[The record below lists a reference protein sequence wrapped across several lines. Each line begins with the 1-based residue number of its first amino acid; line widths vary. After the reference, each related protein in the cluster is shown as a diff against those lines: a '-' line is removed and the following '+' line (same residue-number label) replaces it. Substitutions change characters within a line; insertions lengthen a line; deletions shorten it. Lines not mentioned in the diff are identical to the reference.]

1 MINRRKLTNIT
12 ALLASASIIAGTL
25 FLERAEKARL
35 HQEHRSFALNQLSS
49 VRAKLEGI
57 INSTLLLTRGV
68 VAHVATHPDISVPEF
83 HMLAK
88 ELLPLNPHIRNI
100 GLAKDNVITHMY
112 PLKGNESA
120 IGLCYLD
127 NAKQRAA
134 VRRVIESKKTVV
146 AGPVNLLQGG
156 LGFISRTPV
165 FLTPPEGEPGSGE
178 YWGIASMVV
187 NVDSLFEAAGLSTD
201 LSSDLRIAVRGKDGL
216 GEKGD
221 LFFGDEIV
229 FKSDPILLDVTLPVG
244 SWQLAA
250 IPEKGWSSP
259 SHSIFLL
266 RISALLI
273 SIMVGTLIW
282 MFGRLS
288 DEIVQRKIEEVSAES
303 DRKVKIKF
311 EKLIS
316 TSPAVT
322 YSCSIE
328 NNKIMPIFASS
339 NLEDYFGY
347 KEKDVIGNTEWWI
360 NNIYPGDKELII
372 NVFSEALFHSSKER
386 FIHEYRFKNKK
397 GAYTWIRDV
406 VNILR
411 NEKKAPINIVGSWI
425 DITDRKQA
433 EADLAES
440 EERFALAMQGANDGL
455 WDWDLRT
462 NEVYFSPRWKTMLGY
477 AERELEN
484 SFETWE
490 RLVQPEDLLTAKLH
504 IEDCLTGKEPKFEVE
519 FRMRHKEGHWVYIL
533 SRAYTVRNQADG
545 KPIRLVGTH
554 VDITERKKMEE
565 EITKSQKLESIGLL
579 AGGIA
584 HDFNN
589 ILTIILN
596 GMSYVGKYG
605 KLEGKAL
612 KGLEDTKNVINH
624 GKTLTQQLLTF
635 SKGGEPIK
643 KLASVS
649 LFLRDSINFFLSGSN
664 VRCEYFIPDDLWPAE
679 IDEGQIGQV
688 INNLI
693 INAEQAMPNGG
704 VLEAHAG
711 NVELEDSKAVPLPE
725 GKYLKISIRDQGVG
739 ISREH
744 IHKIFDPY
752 FTTKDGGT
760 GLGLTTTY
768 SIIKKH
774 DGHITLGSEAGVGT
788 TFTIYLP
795 ASDKELV
802 IEEETSEKSS
812 GRQKSKILL
821 MEDEERLSKVVRDLL
836 EDFGYEV
843 EVARDGRE
851 TIELF
856 NKTLASNHPFDA
868 VVIDLTIPGGMGGKE
883 AIKGLIE
890 IDPDVKAIVTSGYS
904 NDPVMANFKDYGF
917 SGVIPKPYDVEELS
931 KKLNEILV
939 SSEED

>member
-1 MINRRKLTNIT
+1 MINRRKLVNIT
-12 ALLASASIIAGTL
+12 ALIAITSIIAGIL

-35 HQEHRSFALNQLSS
+35 YEERRSFTLSQLSS
-49 VRAKLEGI
+49 TRAKLEGI

-68 VAHVATHPDISVPEF
+68 VAHVATHPDISALEF

-88 ELLPLNPHIRNI
+88 ELLPLNPHILNI
-100 GLAKDNVITHMY
+100 GLAKDNIITHMY
-112 PLKGNESA
+112 PLKGNEAA
-120 IGLCYLD
+120 IGLRYLD
-127 NAKQRAA
+127 NPKQRAA
-134 VRRVIESKKTVV
+134 VLRVIESKKTVV
-146 AGPVNLLQGG
+146 AGPVNLVQGG

-165 FLTPPEGEPGSGE
+165 FRTPPEGEPGSGE
-178 YWGIASMVV
+178 YWGIASMVI
-187 NVDSLFEAAGLSTD
+187 NMDSLFEEAGLSAD
-201 LSSDLRIAVRGKDGL
+201 LSSELRIAVRGKNGL
-216 GEKGD
+216 GDNGD

-229 FKSDPILLDVTLPVG
+229 FKSDPILLDVTLPEG

-250 IPEKGWSSP
+250 IPAKGWSS
-259 SHSIFLL
+259 SSYSIFLL
-266 RISALLI
+266 RISGLLI
-273 SIMVGTLIW
+273 SIMIGTLIW

-288 DEIVQRKIEEVSAES
+288 DEIVRRKIEEVSAES
-303 DRKVKIKF
+303 DRKIKTKF

-316 TSPAVT
+316 TTPAVT

-339 NLEDYFGY
+339 NIEDYFGY
-347 KEKDVIGNTEWWI
+347 KEKDVIGNTEWWS
-360 NNIYPGDKELII
+360 NNIYPADKELII
-372 NVFSEALFHSSKER
+372 NVFSEALFHSSKES

-425 DITDRKQA
+425 DITDLK
-433 EADLAES
+433 LAETALKKS

-477 AERELEN
+477 AESELEN
-484 SFETWE
+484 TFETWE
-490 RLVQPEDLLTAKLH
+490 RLVQPEDLLKAKLH
-504 IEDCLTGKEPKFEVE
+504 IEDCLTGKEPKFKVE

-545 KPIRLVGTH
+545 KPIRLIGTH

-596 GMSYVGKYG
+596 GMSYVDKYG

-612 KGLEDTKNVINH
+612 KGLEDTKNVVNH
-624 GKTLTQQLLTF
+624 GKGLTQQLLTF

-649 LFLRDSINFFLSGSN
+649 LLLKDSTNVFLSGSN
-664 VRCEYFIPDDLWPAE
+664 VKCDISIQNDLWPAE
-679 IDEGQIGQV
+679 VDKGQIGQV

-693 INAEQAMPNGG
+693 MNAEQAMPNGG
-704 VLEAHAG
+704 LLEIEG
-711 NVELEDSKAVPLPE
+711 KNVELKTDRIVPLPE
-725 GKYLKISIRDQGVG
+725 GKYLKISIRDHGVG
-739 ISREH
+739 VARENVQ
-744 IHKIFDPY
+744 KIFDPY
-752 FTTKDGGT
+752 FTTKKDGT
-760 GLGLTTTY
+760 GLGLAASY

-774 DGHITLGSEAGVGT
+774 GGYINVDSEVGLGA
-788 TFTIYLP
+788 TFSIYLP

-802 IEEETSEKSS
+802 IEEKTIKKSG
-812 GRQKSKILL
+812 GRQKF
-821 MEDEERLSKVVRDLL
+821 KVLLL
-836 EDFGYEV
+836 EDEKRLGKIVINLLKDFNFD
-843 EVARDGRE
+843 ADLALDGSE
-851 TIELF
+851 AIELF
-856 NKTLASNHPFDA
+856 KAAWNSKQPFDA
-868 VVIDLTIPGGMGGKE
+868 VVMDLTIPGGMGGKE
-883 AIKGLIE
+883 AINGLIE
-890 IDPDVKAIVTSGYS
+890 IDSAVKAIVTSGYS

-917 SGVIPKPYDVEELS
+917 SGVIPKPYDVEDLS
-931 KKLNEILV
+931 EKLTEIL
-939 SSEED
+939 STSDK